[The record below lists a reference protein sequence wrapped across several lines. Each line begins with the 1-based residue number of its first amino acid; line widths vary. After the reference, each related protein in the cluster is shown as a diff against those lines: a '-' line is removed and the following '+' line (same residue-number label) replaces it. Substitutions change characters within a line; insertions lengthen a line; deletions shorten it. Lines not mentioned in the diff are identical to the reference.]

1 MLQSLQVT
9 QYLVKNLS
17 REDPQ
22 LRIRLTIEVK
32 EKIEFS
38 ANANKRS

>member
-1 MLQSLQVT
+1 M
-9 QYLVKNLS
+9 KNLS